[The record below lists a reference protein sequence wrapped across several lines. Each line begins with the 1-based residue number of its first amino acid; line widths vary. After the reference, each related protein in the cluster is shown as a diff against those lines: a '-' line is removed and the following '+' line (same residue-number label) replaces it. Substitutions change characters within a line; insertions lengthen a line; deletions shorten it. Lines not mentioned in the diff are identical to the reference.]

1 MTATPLTTG
10 PDAARRSRRL
20 RTTATLAGVVLAASA
35 LTACATAAQEPAST
49 PTSQSSTTASP
60 TTASSTTASPTT
72 ASSPTAQ
79 APFDAAETFLCQHLT
94 LDGEVLA
101 EATPVADLT
110 GDAAAML
117 DAAVRD
123 DGTPLE
129 LEDPDAWYLG
139 QLREDGIVIMRP
151 PSAELAAQEDLG
163 STYREFL
170 EVRRVEGASN
180 IPDGWYVMAGGG
192 CSLTIDLGDLTV
204 PRVELDP
211 ANPPTADTTELH
223 LLVTEVG
230 CNSGRPA
237 DGRIELVSHTE
248 TAAAVTV
255 TLGVEPESGDQ
266 TCQGNPPTPFVVTLE
281 EPLGDREV
289 IDGTRGEPVT
299 AP

>member
-1 MTATPLTTG
+1 MTATPPTTG
-10 PDAARRSRRL
+10 PDATRRSRRP
-20 RTTATLAGVVLAASA
+20 RTTATLASMVLAASA
-35 LTACATAAQEPAST
+35 LTGCATAAQEPAAT
-49 PTSQSSTTASP
+49 PASQSPAT
-60 TTASSTTASPTT
+60 
-72 ASSPTAQ
+72 SSPATSSSPAAQ
-79 APFDAAETFLCQHLT
+79 VPFDAAETFLCQGLT

-117 DAAVRD
+117 DAAMYD
-123 DGTPLE
+123 DGKPLE
-129 LEDPDAWYLG
+129 LEDPDAWYLA
-139 QLREDGIVIMRP
+139 QLREDGIAIMREAP
-151 PSAELAAQEDLG
+151 AELAAQEDLG

-204 PRVELDP
+204 PTVELDP
-211 ANPPTADTTELH
+211 ATPPSADTTELH
-223 LLVTEVG
+223 LLVTEAG

-255 TLGVEPESGDQ
+255 TLGIEPESGDQ

-281 EPLGDREV
+281 EPLGDRDV
-289 IDGTRGEPVT
+289 IDGARGEPIT